1 MTTQRLCKLCRK
13 DIRNC
18 YSDKVKELIRDE
30 GLSGFLKSKRSRLM
44 GTGMDE
50 NLSDA
55 ERKEEELWE

>member
-13 DIRNC
+13 NIRIC
-18 YSDKVKELIRDE
+18 FSDKVKELIRVE